1 MSAVRFRMELGP
13 GRDAMP
19 IGELA
24 AVVKQTGAFLL
35 SLSEDMG
42 LEVEAGDW
50 VTGNFSNGSVD
61 FDCLY
66 QRPLPAAAAR
76 RLRRALELVITGDD
90 DSDDPEARA
99 LLPMI
104 TPRTRREFRR
114 IAKPVGETG
123 AIRLGLYGESA
134 AAPDRWYDLRPDVC
148 EAHEADEGA
157 VPPARRVFGE
167 IQGTVNAFFKEAP
180 TPYLRVREL
189 ATRNLVN
196 CYVPA
201 AMYQAAIDVL
211 AERDAV
217 LFVEGWVT
225 ENLDTGLT
233 DAVEVTDFRL
243 APEFDEA
250 LYRRTLGAMPDYTG
264 ELSTEAFVAEVRRE
278 G

>member
-13 GRDAMP
+13 GREGMP

-35 SLSEDMG
+35 SLSGDMG
-42 LEVEAGDW
+42 LEIEEGDW
-50 VTGNFSNGSVD
+50 VTSNFSNGSVD
-61 FDCLY
+61 FDCLC
-66 QRPLPAAAAR
+66 QRPLPEAAAR
-76 RLRRALELVITGDD
+76 RVRRALEVVITGND
-90 DSDDPEARA
+90 DSDDPETRA
-99 LLPMI
+99 LIPMI
-104 TPRTRREFRR
+104 SPQTRREFRR
-114 IAKPVGETG
+114 ISKPVGETG
-123 AIRLGLYGESA
+123 VIRLGLYGESA
-134 AAPDRWYDLRPDVC
+134 AIPDRWYDLRPDVRDAY
-148 EAHEADEGA
+148 EVEGGA
-157 VPPARRVFGE
+157 VPPNRRVFGE

-196 CYVPA
+196 CYFPA

-225 ENLDTGLT
+225 ENPDTGLT

-243 APEFDEA
+243 APDFDEA
-250 LYRRTLGAMPDYTG
+250 LYRRTLGAIPDYTG